1 VLYPFVEGVIM
12 AGTTSMSGGGATVPK
27 KSMEAQSEVTGW
39 VGWIVFAGTMMSLV
53 GTFHVIQ
60 GLVALF
66 DNGYYLVSQNGLV
79 VSVDYTTWGWA
90 HLIAGVV
97 VLGAGLGLF
106 TGRTWARAVGVIVAS
121 ISAILN
127 FAFIAAFPV
136 WSLTIIALDVF
147 VIYAI
152 TAHGAEMKAA
162 RET

>member
-1 VLYPFVEGVIM
+1 M
-12 AGTTSMSGGGATVPK
+12 AGTSSMSGGGASVPRQ
-27 KSMEAQSEVTGW
+27 SMEAQSEVTGW
-39 VGWIVFAGTMMSLV
+39 VGWIVFAGTMMTLV

-66 DNGYYLVSQNGLV
+66 DNGYYLVTQTGLV

-90 HLIAGVV
+90 HLLAGVV

-152 TAHGAEMKAA
+152 TAHGAEMKVA
-162 RET
+162 REEA

>member
-1 VLYPFVEGVIM
+1 M
-12 AGTTSMSGGGATVPK
+12 AGTSSMSGGGASVPRQ
-27 KSMEAQSEVTGW
+27 SMEAQSEVTGW
-39 VGWIVFAGTMMSLV
+39 VGWIVFAGTMMTLV

-66 DNGYYLVSQNGLV
+66 DNGYYLVTQTGLV

-90 HLIAGVV
+90 HLLAGVV

-106 TGRTWARAVGVIVAS
+106 TGRTWARVVGVLVAS
-121 ISAILN
+121 ISMILN

-136 WSLTIIALDVF
+136 WSLTIIALDVL

-152 TAHGAEMKAA
+152 TAHGAEMKVA
-162 RET
+162 REEA